1 MTGILETSREGRV
14 LRLTLNRPEKRNALS
29 AELCRVLADALEEAA
44 ADPRAGAILLD
55 ARGKD
60 FCAGMDLN
68 ELAPGAPG
76 GTASIDDAQERLFT
90 AGARLSKPIVAAVH
104 GSALGGGTGLVANC
118 HVVIA
123 DPQATFGLTEIRL
136 GLWPFLVFRAVTGAT
151 GERHAMELSLTGRI
165 FGAAEAYR
173 LGLVAEVAQNAPS
186 RASEVAAGLAA
197 SSPTAITAGMDF
209 VRRARGA
216 EPAQAGQIAR
226 EVRQKVFRSEDFG
239 EGLRAFREKRPA
251 RWPSL
256 QEKGGRQTE

>member
-1 MTGILETSREGRV
+1 

-29 AELCRVLADALEEAA
+29 AELCRLLADALEEAA

-68 ELAPGAPG
+68 ELTPGVPG

-90 AGARLSKPIVAAVH
+90 AGARLSKPVVAAVQ

-118 HVVIA
+118 HVVVA
-123 DPQATFGLTEIRL
+123 APQATFGLTEIRL
-136 GLWPFLVFRAVTGAT
+136 GLWPLLVFRAVTAAT

-165 FGAAEAYR
+165 FDAAEAHR
-173 LGLVAEVAQNAPS
+173 LGLVTEVAQDAPK

-197 SSPTAITAGMDF
+197 WSPTAIAAGMDF
-209 VRRARGA
+209 VCRARGV
-216 EPAQAGQIAR
+216 ESGQAGRMAR
-226 EVRQKVFRSEDFG
+226 EVRQGVFRSEDFG
-239 EGLRAFREKRPA
+239 EGLRAFREKRPP

-256 QEKGGRQTE
+256 QEEGERQSE